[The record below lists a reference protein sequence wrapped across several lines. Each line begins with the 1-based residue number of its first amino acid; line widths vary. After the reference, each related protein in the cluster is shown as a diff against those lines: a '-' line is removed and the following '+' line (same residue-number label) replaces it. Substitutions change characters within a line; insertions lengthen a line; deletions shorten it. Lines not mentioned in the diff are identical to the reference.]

1 MAMIH
6 LHSITEIS
14 SFHAHIYFDPL
25 HDKQRVALLREH
37 IAQRFLV
44 QLGAVFDRPVGP
56 HPLPMFLVVF
66 SVPQFATFVPWLMLN
81 HQNLSVLVHPNT
93 DNEKADHTH
102 QALWLGSP
110 VVLRNLE
117 RLPTSLKAMGY
128 QPDAVIPNTHPTLTA

>member
-1 MAMIH
+1 MMNH

-14 SFHAHIYFDPL
+14 SFHAHIYFNPS
-25 HDKQRVALLREH
+25 HDKQKVEALREH
-37 IAQRFLV
+37 IAERFLV

-81 HQNLSVLVHPNT
+81 RQNLSILVHPNT
-93 DNEKADHTH
+93 DNEQADHTH
-102 QALWLGSP
+102 HALWLGTPLTLQQLS
-110 VVLRNLE
+110 

-128 QPDAVIPNTHPTLTA
+128 QPDAVMPNTTPTLTA